1 MPTLVWRVRS
11 KNGDGAAGGD
21 SARKAAAAAAAAPV
35 SDPVVSASAAVPDSV
50 IYSVASASSKQFDGG
65 GKKRKRRRKTNRAE
79 ADTAAR
85 KRAKATSERDL
96 PTGVERRSSGKFRS
110 IIDWN
115 HKIRHIGTFDT
126 PEQASAAFISVRKDR
141 EDSKLSAPGA
151 DDVDALFD
159 AAKKKAVEAV
169 GGTNKARSGRPTG
182 VKRSSSR
189 KFRADIQWIG
199 KKRYI
204 GRFDTPEQASAAHV
218 AVKKDLCGA
227 NLSKLGADETNALFD
242 AAKKKAV
249 EAAGGVVSKKQ
260 SERDLPRGVYKSSSG
275 SFESRIQLG
284 GKARHIATF
293 ATPEQASAAF
303 MSVRKDLDDANLPRK
318 VSEIVARAVFDAAK
332 KQALET
338 VKAMIEES
346 DGCDDECLVPV

>member
-115 HKIRHIGTFDT
+115 HKIRHIGT
-126 PEQASAAFISVRKDR
+126 
-141 EDSKLSAPGA
+141 
-151 DDVDALFD
+151 
-159 AAKKKAVEAV
+159 
-169 GGTNKARSGRPTG
+169 
-182 VKRSSSR
+182 
-189 KFRADIQWIG
+189 
-199 KKRYI
+199 
-204 GRFDTPEQASAAHV
+204 FDTPEQASAAHV

-338 VKAMIEES
+338 VQAMIEES